1 MQTFS
6 PRAYGLAAI
15 VAANRQD
22 DRYYADPDVGEVVAT
37 VWEFKYGKKPT
48 DNILNSRALFYL
60 LSEEGFKEEADG
72 GRLIEFTLA
81 YAENTTMHSYGEYDA
96 LDTTRV
102 NVFDAARFDWKINS
116 GTVQYSE
123 LERLRAEGGGG
134 KIELIA
140 DKLEWGKESHIA
152 TMNRQLFSDGTG
164 NGSLDIQGLQSV
176 IASSPTSGTVGGIN
190 RAVFS
195 FWRNQS
201 NSGAKT
207 TNAFDNL
214 RAKMR
219 TTFNQAS
226 RGGVEET
233 PTAWITDRASFEGYE
248 GLLVA
253 NERFMPADKFKK
265 KGADGAFMNDVL
277 TFKGAPGS
285 YDEDCPSATLYFLNS
300 KYIKF
305 CYLAGGWMKMYPK
318 VDPAN
323 QLSNVHKVATFGNL
337 GTSNSRRLGVVTS
350 IS

>member
-1 MQTFS
+1 M
-6 PRAYGLAAI
+6 
-15 VAANRQD
+15 
-22 DRYYADPDVGEVVAT
+22 ADPDVGEVVAT

-60 LSEEGFKEEADG
+60 LSEEGFREEADG

-81 YAENTTMHSYGEYDA
+81 YTENTTFHSYGEYDP

-123 LERLRAEGGGG
+123 LERLRAEGGGA
-134 KIELIA
+134 KIDLIA
-140 DKLEWGKESHIA
+140 DKLDWGKESHIA

-176 IASSPTSGTVGGIN
+176 IATLPTTGTVGGIN
-190 RAVFS
+190 RAVFT
-195 FWRNQS
+195 FWRNKQT
-201 NSGAKT
+201 SGAKT

-214 RAKMR
+214 RATMR
-219 TTFNQAS
+219 SVFNQCS
-226 RGGVEET
+226 RGGIEET
-233 PTAWITDRASFEGYE
+233 PTAWITDRASFEGFE
-248 GLLVA
+248 GLLIA
-253 NERFMPADKFKK
+253 NERFLPQDKFKK

-285 YDEDCPSATLYFLNS
+285 YDEDAVAGNLYFLNS
-300 KYIKF
+300 KYLKF
-305 CYLAGGWMKMYPK
+305 CYLQGGWMKMYPK

-337 GTSNSRRLGVVTS
+337 GTSNSRRLGVVTA
-350 IS
+350 IT